1 MNGAKSQI
9 ENEIKLLEQ
18 KLLETQNSQQNESDS
33 EMRKLIEEEV
43 ISLNSEINNLKEALE
58 SLPASEGKTY
68 VKDDKNKN
76 DGQISNEDNLN
87 GAILEVR
94 AGTGGMEAALFAG
107 DLFRMYTRFA
117 ENEGYKFELLSLSE
131 EELGGIKTAVLEIK
145 GKNIYQLLKNESGVH
160 RVQRIPVTESGGR
173 IHTSTATVAV
183 LPIASKVEVDI
194 KPEYIQLQFYRSGGH
209 GGQNVNKVSTAVRL
223 THIPTGLVV
232 ECQQER
238 TQGKNRE
245 KAMELLRSRLF
256 AIMQSQQVKSIS
268 DIRANQVG
276 TGERSEKIRTY
287 NFPQDRITDHRI
299 NKNFHNIPSIL
310 NGEISEMLKET
321 SIL

>member
-43 ISLNSEINNLKEALE
+43 LSLKNEITNLKEALE
-58 SLPASEGKTY
+58 SLPASKGKTY
-68 VKDDKNKN
+68 AKDDNNKN
-76 DGQISNEDNLN
+76 DGQISNE
-87 GAILEVR
+87 GVILEVR

-145 GKNIYQLLKNESGVH
+145 GKNIYQLLKNEAGVH

-183 LPIASKVEVDI
+183 LPIVSKVEVEI
-194 KPEYIQLQFYRSGGH
+194 KPEDIQMQFYRSGGH

-223 THIPTGLVV
+223 THISTGLVV

-310 NGEISEMLKET
+310 NGEISEMLKDCSE
-321 SIL
+321 L